1 MTMPRPCKCRQVGF
15 QPGVSYFK
23 PRGIP
28 LSQLEEV
35 ILTLDELESV
45 RLADLEG
52 MYQDDAA
59 EQMHVSRQTFGNI
72 VSSAH
77 KKIADA
83 LVNARAIRIE
93 GGVYQMAEMRK
104 FRCYECGYV
113 WETPYGTPR
122 PGECPRCRNNNIHRA
137 PEDRGSG
144 RRGFGPGRGR
154 CRRLPV

>member
-1 MTMPRPCKCRQVGF
+1 MSRPRKCRQVGF

-52 MYQDDAA
+52 MYQDQAA
-59 EQMHVSRQTFGNI
+59 EQMQVSRQTFGNI
-72 VSSAH
+72 VNAAH

-83 LVNARAIRIE
+83 LVNAKAIRIE

-104 FRCYECGYV
+104 FRCYECGHV
-113 WETPYGTPR
+113 WETQYGTPR
-122 PGECPRCRNNNIHRA
+122 PGECPRCLNNNIHRA
-137 PEDRGSG
+137 PEDRSRG
-144 RRGFGPGRGR
+144 RCAFGRGR
-154 CRRLPV
+154 SKCRRLQI

>member
-1 MTMPRPCKCRQVGF
+1 MPRPCKCRHVSF

-28 LSQLEEV
+28 LNQLEESV
-35 ILTLDELESV
+35 LMVDELESV

-52 MYQDDAA
+52 MYQDQAA

-72 VSSAH
+72 VSAAH

-83 LVNARAIRIE
+83 LVNAKAIRIE
-93 GGVYQMAEMRK
+93 GGVYQMAGMK
-104 FRCYECGYV
+104 TFRCYECGHV
-113 WETPYGTPR
+113 WETSYRTPK

-137 PEDRGSG
+137 QEDRGSG
-144 RRGFGPGRGR
+144 RCGFGRGK
-154 CRRLPV
+154 CRRL